1 MEVMIPFRM
10 AVITVPTT
18 ATITQVIPPRCGS
31 KQSWTPPEQK
41 LIRQCKRGTYKKAI
55 PMTQNV
61 VQIRM
66 PQKLATG
73 IERLVAE
80 GLYKNRSEV
89 VIDAVRHF
97 LGSERKSNVALQ
109 IEEHLIGKNKRMGY
123 SKEEIDGLWAKV
135 RRGEEWKRRF
145 GVDADE
151 VMITLRSR

>member
-1 MEVMIPFRM
+1 
-10 AVITVPTT
+10 
-18 ATITQVIPPRCGS
+18 
-31 KQSWTPPEQK
+31 
-41 LIRQCKRGTYKKAI
+41 
-55 PMTQNV
+55 MTQNI

-73 IERLVAE
+73 IERLVEE
-80 GLYKNRSEV
+80 GFYKNQSEV

-109 IEEHLIGKNKRMGY
+109 IEEHLIGKNKRTGY
-123 SKEEIDGLWAKV
+123 SKKEMEGLWAKV
-135 RRGEEWKRRF
+135 RKDKEWKRRF

>member
-1 MEVMIPFRM
+1 
-10 AVITVPTT
+10 
-18 ATITQVIPPRCGS
+18 
-31 KQSWTPPEQK
+31 
-41 LIRQCKRGTYKKAI
+41 
-55 PMTQNV
+55 MTQNV